1 MCGRQLDR
9 GHDLVS
15 GWRSEP
21 VLCPV
26 ASETPG
32 VLPKCSGTCQPRSGT
47 VAFRAPSAAWRSQAV
62 SEHGGAGPASWASA
76 PAARLGHHRAA
87 EAPAWAT
94 PLRVRTVLVPAP
106 PAACSPEALVGGG
119 WRGTSDGLS
128 CVPCL
133 GTGTP
138 VVLA

>member
-1 MCGRQLDR
+1 M
-9 GHDLVS
+9 
-15 GWRSEP
+15 
-21 VLCPV
+21 
-26 ASETPG
+26 
-32 VLPKCSGTCQPRSGT
+32 
-47 VAFRAPSAAWRSQAV
+47 AFRAPSAAWRSQAV

-87 EAPAWAT
+87 EAPARAT

-106 PAACSPEALVGGG
+106 PAACSPEASVGGG

-138 VVLA
+138 AVLA